1 MLKAKDIMTTEVI
14 TIAPDATLEDAIK
27 TLLSNKISGMPVC
40 DSEKRVLGVISE
52 RDLLN
57 FVFSGNVNSTK
68 VKEAMSTKVTSFPP
82 DADIDKISLIMG
94 EKQIRRVPI
103 IENGKLVGVISRRS
117 ILRTV
122 LKNHF

>member
-1 MLKAKDIMTTEVI
+1 MLKARDIMTTDVI
-14 TIAPDATLEDAIK
+14 TITPEATLEDAVN

-40 DSEKRVLGVISE
+40 DKEKRVVGVLSE

-57 FVFSGNVNSTK
+57 FIFSGNFKTTR

-82 DADIDKISLIMG
+82 DADIDKISLVMG

-103 IENGKLVGVISRRS
+103 IENGRLVGVISRRS

-122 LKNHF
+122 LKDQI

>member
-1 MLKAKDIMTTEVI
+1 MLKARDIMTTEVI
-14 TIAPDATLEDAIK
+14 TIGPEATLEEAIK
-27 TLLSNKISGMPVC
+27 TLLTNKISGMPVC
-40 DSEKRVLGVISE
+40 DKEKRVLGVLSE

-57 FVFSGNVNSTK
+57 FVFSGNVRTAH
-68 VKEAMSTKVTSFPP
+68 VKEAMSTKVTSFAP
-82 DADIDKISLIMG
+82 DADIDKISLVMG

-122 LKNHF
+122 LKDQI